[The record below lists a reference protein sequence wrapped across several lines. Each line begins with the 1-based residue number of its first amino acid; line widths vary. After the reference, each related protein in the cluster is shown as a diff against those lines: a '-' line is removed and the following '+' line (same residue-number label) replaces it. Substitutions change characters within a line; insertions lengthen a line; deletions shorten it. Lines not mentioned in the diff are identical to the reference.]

1 MVPILTLAAIFMLFY
16 ATCYLI
22 FGGMVFLVAWAT
34 WIIVF
39 DAPDRTQTLWI
50 WTAFFTVGILQR
62 YIRHRL
68 FDPPKEPKPKQLAF
82 VQQLNQ
88 DRLERLTS
96 QYDAMSRKDRDSMIR
111 LYGDNFFA
119 WPEPWPQSNTES
131 APESDAAHEDD
142 EELSRHYATLGV
154 QTDAAP
160 EEVKQ
165 AYRDLAKVWHPDRFD
180 DGDTR
185 LKQKAEEQL
194 KVINDAYAR
203 IQGHQLTPSSSG
215 TSEIEK
221 QESKHEVRS
230 EQELKDVIDATRRKV
245 DETTKEISDFLEQ
258 MKKREH
264 TSLERL

>member
-1 MVPILTLAAIFMLFY
+1 MGREPSPEQIHVSMTYDSP
-16 ATCYLI
+16 
-22 FGGMVFLVAWAT
+22 
-34 WIIVF
+34 
-39 DAPDRTQTLWI
+39 PD
-50 WTAFFTVGILQR
+50 F
-62 YIRHRL
+62 
-68 FDPPKEPKPKQLAF
+68 PKSEDK
-82 VQQLNQ
+82 
-88 DRLERLTS
+88 
-96 QYDAMSRKDRDSMIR
+96 
-111 LYGDNFFA
+111 
-119 WPEPWPQSNTES
+119 S
-131 APESDAAHEDD
+131 APNSEEEVATEDPD
-142 EELSRHYATLGV
+142 LSKHYATLGIG
-154 QTDAAP
+154 TDATAA
-160 EEVKQ
+160 EVKQ